1 MLDLMF
7 LHDKFYEPLPK
18 SIASFRQKIN
28 SLFPHIYDTK
38 HLLNTRMQLKKDF
51 EPGIG
56 LKDAFSRAMQ
66 ADYTFEQTIEIHPH
80 FQEYSLV
87 NKNIL

>member
-1 MLDLMF
+1 MITHNGMLDLMF

-18 SIASFRQKIN
+18 GIAQYRQKIN

-56 LKDAFSRAMQ
+56 LRDAYNRAMML
-66 ADYTFEQTIEIHPH
+66 DYTFD
-80 FQEYSLV
+80 
-87 NKNIL
+87 

>member
-18 SIASFRQKIN
+18 NIAQFRSKIN

-51 EPGIG
+51 ESGAG
-56 LKDAFSRAMQ
+56 LREAFNRAMLP
-66 ADYTFEQTIEIHPH
+66 DYSFDQKVQIHPH
-80 FQEYSLV
+80 F
-87 NKNIL
+87 

>member
-7 LHDKFYEPLPK
+7 VHDKFYEPLPK
-18 SIASFRQKIN
+18 SIAQYRQKIN

-51 EPGIG
+51 EPGVG
-56 LKDAFSRAMQ
+56 LREAFNRAMQ
-66 ADYTFEQTIEIHPH
+66 PDYAFEQNLQIHPH
-80 FQEYSLV
+80 F
-87 NKNIL
+87 